1 MTEPNRYRIATS
13 DSSIVAMDSRLLAAI
28 LAAFALASAAQAEP
42 REVTLANGLRLVVK
56 EDHRAPTVVQ
66 QVWYRVGSMDE
77 SPGTT
82 GVAHVL
88 EHMMFKGTRRVGPE
102 EFSRLVAGAGGRDN
116 AFTSTDYTV
125 YHEQVHRDRLPFV
138 MRLEADRM
146 ANLMIRPAEFARE
159 IKVVMEERRLSTEDQ
174 PRALLDEVLLATAF
188 SAHPYKW
195 PTIGWMQDLQNMTWK
210 DAASWYQ
217 SWYAPNNAT
226 VVVVGDVDPEQ
237 VIAWAKLYYGPLA
250 RKPIPARKLQ
260 SEPAQRGM
268 KRVILKAPAELAY
281 VRFGYKAPVL
291 RDPVKDW
298 EPFAIAV
305 LVKVLGGNDAARLNQ
320 ILVRERRIATSAG
333 AEYELLSRGPGM
345 VLLSAAA
352 AQGHT
357 GSELESALRELVAGV
372 AARGITPEELQRAK
386 VQLLAQFMYRRDS
399 FFAQAMEIGEL
410 ESSGLSFRD
419 ADRIP
424 ERFKSITGEQ
434 VQSVAAKYLV
444 DDGLTVAVLDPQP
457 LARSVPARAAPAAH

>member
-1 MTEPNRYRIATS
+1 MVSWISGFIFA
-13 DSSIVAMDSRLLAAI
+13 
-28 LAAFALASAAQAEP
+28 ALALVSAARAETS
-42 REVTLANGLRLVVK
+42 EFTLANGLRLIVK

-66 QVWYRVGSMDE
+66 QVWYRAGSMDE

-102 EFSRLVAGAGGRDN
+102 EFSRLVAEAGGRDN

-146 ANLMIRPAEFARE
+146 ANLAIRPEEFARE

-174 PRALLDEVLLATAF
+174 PRALLDENLLATAF
-188 SAHPYKW
+188 SAHPYKS
-195 PTIGWMQDLQNMTWK
+195 PTIGWMQDLQNMDWK
-210 DAASWYQ
+210 DAQAWYR

-226 VVVVGDVDPEQ
+226 VVVVGDVDPGQ
-237 VIAWAKLYYGPLA
+237 VAAWAKRYYGALA
-250 RKPIPARKLQ
+250 RRAIPPRKPQ
-260 SEPAQRGM
+260 SEPVQRGM
-268 KRVILKAPAELAY
+268 RRVVLKAPAELAY
-281 VRFGYKAPVL
+281 VRFGYKAPAL
-291 RDPVKDW
+291 RDPAKDW
-298 EPFAIAV
+298 EPFALAV

-320 ILVRERRIATSAG
+320 VLVRERRIATSAG

-345 VLLSAAA
+345 VLLNAAA
-352 AQGHT
+352 AQGHS
-357 GSELESALRELVAGV
+357 GSELESALREIAARV
-372 AARGITPEELQRAK
+372 AAQGVTAEELQRAK
-386 VQLLAQFMYRRDS
+386 VQLLAQLVYRRDS

-419 ADRIP
+419 AERIP
-424 ERFKSITGEQ
+424 EGIKAVSAGQ

-444 DDGLTVAVLDPQP
+444 DDALTVAVLDPQP
-457 LARSVPARAAPAAH
+457 LERGAPAHTAPAAH

>member
-1 MTEPNRYRIATS
+1 M
-13 DSSIVAMDSRLLAAI
+13 VSRQAVLVFA
-28 LAAFALASAAQAEP
+28 ALALAPAAQAEP
-42 REVTLANGLRLVVK
+42 REFTLANGLRLIVK

-66 QVWYRVGSMDE
+66 QVWYRAGSMDE

-88 EHMMFKGTRRVGPE
+88 EHMMFKGTRRIGPE
-102 EFSRLVAGAGGRDN
+102 EFSRLVAEAGGRDN

-146 ANLMIRPAEFARE
+146 ANLAIRPEEFARE

-174 PRALLDEVLLATAF
+174 PRALLDENLLATAF

-195 PTIGWMQDLQNMTWK
+195 PTIGWMQDLQNMDWK
-210 DAASWYQ
+210 DASAWYR

-226 VVVVGDVDPEQ
+226 VVVVGDVDPGQ
-237 VIAWAKLYYGPLA
+237 VAAWARRYYGPLA
-250 RKPIPARKLQ
+250 HRAMPPRKPQ

-268 KRVILKAPAELAY
+268 RRVVLKASAELPY
-281 VRFGYKAPVL
+281 VRFGYKAPAL
-291 RDPVKDW
+291 RDPANDW

-345 VLLSAAA
+345 VFLNAAA
-352 AQGHT
+352 AQGHS
-357 GSELESALRELVAGV
+357 GAELESALREV
-372 AARGITPEELQRAK
+372 AAQVAVQGVTPEELERAK
-386 VQLLAQFMYRRDS
+386 VQLLAQLVYRRDS

-424 ERFKSITGEQ
+424 ERFKSVSAEQ
-434 VQSVAAKYLV
+434 VRSVAAKVLV
-444 DDGLTVAVLDPQP
+444 DDSLTVAVLDPQP
-457 LARSVPARAAPAAH
+457 LGRSAPAHTAPAAAH